1 MSDII
6 SLEGPNRVITSN
18 VSIVCI
24 TLGKRDSE
32 ILNQGGRLTV
42 FMMSP
47 V

>member
-6 SLEGPNRVITSN
+6 SSEGSNSVITN
-18 VSIVCI
+18 NISIVCI
-24 TLGKRDSE
+24 TLCKRDSE